1 VGVSFEVAEI
11 VVVVRVGVGATKDI
25 VGIVVMSTVAEVG
38 FSVNTDIAGV
48 QSRSMTFRH
57 A

>member
-1 VGVSFEVAEI
+1 MGVSFEVAEI

-48 QSRSMTFRH
+48 QSRSMTFRD

>member
-11 VVVVRVGVGATKDI
+11 VVVVRVGVGATKDM
-25 VGIVVMSTVAEVG
+25 VGIVVMSTVVEVG